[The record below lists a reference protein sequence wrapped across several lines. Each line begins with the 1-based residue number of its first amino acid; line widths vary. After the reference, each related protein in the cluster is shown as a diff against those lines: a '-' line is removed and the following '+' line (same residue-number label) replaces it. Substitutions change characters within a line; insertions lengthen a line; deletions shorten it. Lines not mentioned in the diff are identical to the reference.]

1 MAYVVRVD
9 DRERVKLPKG
19 LVKPGES
26 VIVIPAGRRI
36 VLIPI
41 PPRPREASSS
51 WLKTR
56 LGRRELRRL
65 AEARA
70 LEELEETRARRE
82 GRAHRD

>member
-1 MAYVVRVD
+1 MAYVVKVD

-19 LVKPGES
+19 FVKPGES
-26 VIVIPAGRRI
+26 ILVIPAGRRI

-56 LGRRELRRL
+56 LGREELRRL
-65 AEARA
+65 AEVRA
-70 LEELEETRARRE
+70 LEELGEKLSRRKE
-82 GRAHRD
+82 RAHRD

>member
-19 LVKPGES
+19 LVRPGES

-36 VLIPI
+36 VLIPV

-56 LGRRELRRL
+56 FGRGELRRL
-65 AEARA
+65 AQARA
-70 LEELEETRARRE
+70 LEELGEKMARRGE
-82 GRAHRD
+82 RAHRD

>member
-70 LEELEETRARRE
+70 LEELEEKMARRE